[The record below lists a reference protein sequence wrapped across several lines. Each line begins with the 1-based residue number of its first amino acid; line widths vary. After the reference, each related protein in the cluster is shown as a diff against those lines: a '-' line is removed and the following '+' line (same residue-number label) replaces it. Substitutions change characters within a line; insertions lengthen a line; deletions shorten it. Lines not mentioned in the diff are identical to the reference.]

1 MIRIME
7 PRSNP
12 MNQAHMKHGW
22 RTAVHRDKRAKIILL
37 TVLFPFLVYILGVA
51 SLEYSANGILQKT
64 PYQFEALFYEKM
76 TQYGMSIDIDSVYFS
91 YGDGLSKTVPIKCED
106 GSKLSCTYYPTSE
119 RKKALIQYITYT
131 QELTGVDG
139 ETIYI
144 EQLLTFV
151 LDEFETALTRNKDVS
166 LDSRGV
172 SYNEAI
178 CLCQEFINGEEG
190 NARFFIAPKRGYG
203 TAITLERK
211 ADEKTTISVRFHLW
225 NPYRSEF
232 V

>member
-1 MIRIME
+1 M
-7 PRSNP
+7 
-12 MNQAHMKHGW
+12 
-22 RTAVHRDKRAKIILL
+22 
-37 TVLFPFLVYILGVA
+37 
-51 SLEYSANGILQKT
+51 
-64 PYQFEALFYEKM
+64 
-76 TQYGMSIDIDSVYFS
+76 
-91 YGDGLSKTVPIKCED
+91 
-106 GSKLSCTYYPTSE
+106 
-119 RKKALIQYITYT
+119 
-131 QELTGVDG
+131 
-139 ETIYI
+139 
-144 EQLLTFV
+144 
-151 LDEFETALTRNKDVS
+151 LDEFETALTKNKDVS

-172 SYNEAI
+172 SYYEAI

>member
-1 MIRIME
+1 
-7 PRSNP
+7 
-12 MNQAHMKHGW
+12 
-22 RTAVHRDKRAKIILL
+22 
-37 TVLFPFLVYILGVA
+37 
-51 SLEYSANGILQKT
+51 
-64 PYQFEALFYEKM
+64 M

-151 LDEFETALTRNKDVS
+151 LDEFETALTKNKDVS